1 MYAVRVFSKARQ
13 LRIGCFFMSTWIIPE
28 KEDIDLSDDEKE
40 IHIYIESDNSGARYI
55 SVEGAVFEYL
65 KELLKNK

>member
-1 MYAVRVFSKARQ
+1 
-13 LRIGCFFMSTWIIPE
+13 MSTWIIPE

-40 IHIYIESDNSGARYI
+40 LHIYIESDNSGARYI